1 MTNNDLLLIKRNLLL
16 INRRILI
23 NHLKV
28 WCIYLI
34 YIFILN
40 IELLDYYGGVF
51 KTILAILLNHSFCA
65 SHFYFDVAYVHEKI
79 FKRQYSSYIIL
90 LISSFLIHG
99 IIRYL
104 VNYSIFPFFGIINR
118 YREGSNNFYIDTLW
132 IYVNWFIYG
141 LAYFYARKTV
151 EQEKEL
157 RILQVQK
164 AEAEM
169 KFLKAQI
176 NPHFM
181 FNTLNLINSKV
192 MKASKGASDII
203 LQLSDMFRYMTG
215 KDSKNDLVALQEE
228 VGFVFNYVDMLNKRN
243 SYSMAVAID
252 QEGDFSKYQI
262 TPMVLITILENAFKH
277 GDVFDHDFPL
287 IITMIIDENNLFT
300 FSTANKIK
308 VEEQKGGDT
317 GIGINNI
324 TQRLKAVHGD
334 TFTLNSYLGE
344 QQEYICELTIQY

>member
-1 MTNNDLLLIKRNLLL
+1 MTLTTKNLNEIK
-16 INRRILI
+16 I
-23 NHLKV
+23 HLKV
-28 WCIYLI
+28 VFIYLA
-34 YIFILN
+34 YLIL
-40 IELLDYYGGVF
+40 IGYGSYELLGGFWMYVLTTTIGHSLIIPLFYVRTFYIIPYYFNKQIIKFIIRLVVELLAFGLGRYLINF
-51 KTILAILLNHSFCA
+51 TILPFLGA
-65 SHFYFDVAYVHEKI
+65 SN
-79 FKRQYSSYIIL
+79 
-90 LISSFLIHG
+90 
-99 IIRYL
+99 RYL
-104 VNYSIFPFFGIINR
+104 DDSDSFFF
-118 YREGSNNFYIDTLW
+118 STLW
-132 IYVNWFIYG
+132 VYAQWFGYSLG
-141 LAYFYARKTV
+141 YFYARKSI

-157 RILQVQK
+157 RILQVEK

-169 KFLKAQI
+169 RFLKAQI

-192 MKASKGASDII
+192 MKASKSASDII

-215 KDSKNDLVALQEE
+215 KDSQNDLVPLHEE

-252 QEGDFSKYQI
+252 QEGDFSKYEI

-317 GIGINNI
+317 GIGISNI
-324 TQRLKAVHGD
+324 TRRLTVVHGSA
-334 TFTLNSYLGE
+334 FTLNSYLGD
-344 QQEYICELTIQY
+344 QQEYICKLTIQY

>member
-1 MTNNDLLLIKRNLLL
+1 MMKLAVFFKKNTESLISKHIAGWTIYLTY
-16 INRRILI
+16 ILI
-23 NHLKV
+23 LNSSSIDYFGGIIK
-28 WCIYLI
+28 
-34 YIFILN
+34 YIFAIFINHILV
-40 IELLDYYGGVF
+40 G
-51 KTILAILLNHSFCA
+51 
-65 SHFYFDVAYVHEKI
+65 SHFYFNLFVLFPTYLKKNFLNMLLFLVTSFSVFI
-79 FKRQYSSYIIL
+79 F
-90 LISSFLIHG
+90 
-99 IIRYL
+99 IRYEI
-104 VNYSIFPFFGIINR
+104 NTTIFPLFGIINK
-118 YREGSNNFYIDTLW
+118 YAEVSDNFVTDTIYLYVLW
-132 IYVNWFIYG
+132 FGYSIG
-141 LAYFYARKTV
+141 YFYARKSV

-181 FNTLNLINSKV
+181 YNTLNLINSKV
-192 MKASKGASDII
+192 MKASKSASAIV
-203 LQLSDMFRYMTG
+203 LQLSEMFRYITG
-215 KDSKNDLVALQEE
+215 KDSQNDLVPLHHE
-228 VGFVFNYVDMLNKRN
+228 VDFIFNYVDMLNKRS

-252 QEGDFSKYQI
+252 QEGDFTKYQI

-300 FSTANKIK
+300 FSTVNKIK
-308 VEEQKGGDT
+308 VEEQKGGTT
-317 GIGINNI
+317 GIGIDNI

-334 TFTLNSYLGE
+334 SFTLNSYLGE